1 MDESS
6 FAVET
11 GANTRGVG
19 SSGAGALGDL
29 TGSAPA
35 ADATWRGLMVG
46 TGAQDGN
53 NLLQGNEACAV
64 FAGRS
69 CAPDLPQRDNL
80 LQGDA
85 TLTFTAADNQI
96 DATFSDIK
104 NLDRNTAH
112 SVTEVR
118 FRDVPV
124 RNNGRY
130 RQGAGADKIEGAF
143 YGTGHAETAG
153 VFEQQGIVGAYGA
166 KKQ

>member
-1 MDESS
+1 MPW
-6 FAVET
+6 
-11 GANTRGVG
+11 RI
-19 SSGAGALGDL
+19 SGAFLLLRGWLQRPGTLRRAQAFGDL
-29 TGSAPA
+29 TESRPT
-35 ADATWRGLMVG
+35 ADATYTGLMVG
-46 TGAQDGN
+46 TPARGA
-53 NLLQGNEACAV
+53 
-64 FAGRS
+64 
-69 CAPDLPQRDNL
+69 QRDNL

-85 TLTFTAADNQI
+85 TLTFTAADNQL

-104 NLDRNTAH
+104 DLDHNTAH

-124 RNNGRY
+124 SSGGTY
-130 RQGAGADKIEGAF
+130 AQGAGANRIEGAF